1 MRATRRRTRRSSG
14 VVHCRSMFANT
25 SAIWYLTGPSMC
37 PKRGF
42 PQSRPSCH
50 AGSAA
55 MRLSRSVSS
64 TKGRFIVICLR
75 FFSPQTLHKFTGY
88 LHEERVIDG
97 FIAAYKLYH
106 TTAPSAFEAIDA
118 RHSLV
123 LGSSRGDAPEI
134 VGVRAPLFRPAH
146 GLPLQEIVGH
156 QLALLVARRAIQV
169 DSLVCKQANE
179 DAGQQLSVVLG
190 QKEAGLVAR
199 RKDIPGIQVIIGG
212 MDAKLVA
219 RASRLQQAIPGG
231 HICGRLRGAER
242 HSLASC
248 ETHVVAPFLLHLGQ
262 QCFFSRRQVH

>member
-106 TTAPSAFEAIDA
+106 TTAPATFEAIDA
-118 RHSLV
+118 CHSFVFAIGL
-123 LGSSRGDAPEI
+123 RNAPEI
-134 VGVRAPLFRPAH
+134 VGMRSLLSGPTHSF
-146 GLPLQEIVGH
+146 PLQ
-156 QLALLVARRAIQV
+156 
-169 DSLVCKQANE
+169 
-179 DAGQQLSVVLG
+179 
-190 QKEAGLVAR
+190 
-199 RKDIPGIQVIIGG
+199 
-212 MDAKLVA
+212 
-219 RASRLQQAIPGG
+219 
-231 HICGRLRGAER
+231 
-242 HSLASC
+242 
-248 ETHVVAPFLLHLGQ
+248 
-262 QCFFSRRQVH
+262 